1 MNPMNTLPLTGR
13 YTAGTLFLAVDSD
26 FPALLDQV
34 ERELFGEGFKTAMF
48 SGDPTNAEDIEVLG
62 NHTLSYSLLRFY

>member
-1 MNPMNTLPLTGR
+1 
-13 YTAGTLFLAVDSD
+13 
-26 FPALLDQV
+26 
-34 ERELFGEGFKTAMF
+34 MF